1 LLDMTKLLTMDDSN
15 VFGALLATVKV
26 LDIAVLLEP
35 VVLLGMGELLATAAA
50 ATAWLDELLVAA
62 ELADKTVSGLMG
74 ELLATAAAATAWLD
88 ELLVAAELADKTV
101 SELMG
106 ELVGELMGELM
117 GELLAEL
124 LTDVR
129 GPASVVVLL
138 REATDALP
146 EGEAASRVLTAGLLE
161 GSVVELLV
169 DRIARLVDG
178 AELPEGLGEL
188 WEELA
193 EFDVK
198 LSVLEAIEE
207 LAADVV
213 MLLIN
218 NLFGEALSALVVKNP
233 DELEEETT
241 PVQLPKAD

>member
-1 LLDMTKLLTMDDSN
+1 MLEMIELLTMDDRI
-15 VFGALLATVKV
+15 VFGALLASVKV
-26 LDIAVLLEP
+26 LDTAVLLEP

-62 ELADKTVSGLMG
+62 ELAD
-74 ELLATAAAATAWLD
+74 E
-88 ELLVAAELADKTV
+88 TV
-101 SELMG
+101 SEL
-106 ELVGELMGELM
+106 V

-129 GPASVVVLL
+129 RPASVVVLL

-146 EGEAASRVLTAGLLE
+146 ESEAASRALTAGLLE
-161 GSVVELLV
+161 GSVIELLV

-193 EFDVK
+193 EFDVE

-207 LAADVV
+207 LVADVMV
-213 MLLIN
+213 LLIN
-218 NLFGEALSALVVKNP
+218 NLIGEELSALVVKNP